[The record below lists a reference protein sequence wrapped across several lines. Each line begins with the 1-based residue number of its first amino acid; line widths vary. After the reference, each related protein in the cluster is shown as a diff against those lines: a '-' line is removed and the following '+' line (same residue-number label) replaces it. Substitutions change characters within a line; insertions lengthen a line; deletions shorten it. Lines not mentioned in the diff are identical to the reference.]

1 MFYYCSWVSYLW
13 DNLQDNFC
21 LRGYSSKNEVLYFT
35 QWQGLQ
41 IQNPSWEVTASSKLQ
56 MEENQDPQ
64 RSKASSSSPNEL
76 MAEWGSSPLNQKIR
90 TLSTITLRRYL
101 PAMQE
106 TLVRSLGGEDP
117 LEEEWQVT
125 PVCLPRTS
133 QGQTAWRASLWG
145 HKELDTTER
154 LTHSSS
160 LLLLLYHTAFLFFFQ
175 QKWSVCIKFLS
186 PTVSLSV

>member
-133 QGQTAWRASLWG
+133 QGQTAWRASLCG
-145 HKELDTTER
+145 HRVRHDWATNT
-154 LTHSSS
+154 
-160 LLLLLYHTAFLFFFQ
+160 FFFTA
-175 QKWSVCIKFLS
+175 SS
-186 PTVSLSV
+186 TVSHCLFIFLPTEMECLH